1 MTLPAF
7 DNPIGATTL
16 GDLLLRAAN
25 DYPDTDAIVFPDNRQ
40 TFAELAE
47 RAYQR
52 ARGLQALGVRP
63 GDHVGLLL
71 PTCMEFPEFFFG
83 IALCGAVSVPIN
95 ARYQSGELAYLIENA
110 DLVTIVTT
118 DQIAEHVNFVE
129 RLSGGLPGLD
139 QAADPLALNIETA
152 PKLRNIVLLGSSKP
166 TGLVTES
173 QFDELAAGHSVED
186 VQATRMRA
194 RIRDPGLMLYTSGTT
209 ANPKGCVLS
218 HEAIV
223 RNSIALGR
231 FRYQLTHEDRFW
243 SPLPMFHIAATLP
256 MVAIFDVGGSY
267 LTMSYF
273 DAGVALEMLESERA
287 TATYPCFVTI
297 MSDLIHHPNFPKT
310 DLNRITLMNANFAVQ
325 PPGIK
330 DAMLE
335 AMPDAIYVG
344 TYGMTETAGTVCTS
358 ELTDSL
364 EARCTRLGTPL
375 PGLEVKI
382 VNPDGEEVP
391 TGERGE
397 ILVRGYCLIDE
408 YYKDAEKTAEAFEDD
423 GFFHTGDIGSFDA
436 DGQIMFHG
444 RTKDMLKVGGEN
456 VAAAE
461 LESYLAGHPAVKL
474 AQVTGVP
481 DARLQE
487 VPAVFVEKHEG
498 QEVTEEEL
506 IAFCK
511 GKIASYKIPRYVR
524 FVTEWPMSTSKIQK
538 FRLRDQIMSELGL
551 NDQG

>member
-25 DYPDTDAIVFPDNRQ
+25 DYPDTDAIVFPDSRQ
-40 TFAELAE
+40 TYAELVE
-47 RAYQR
+47 RAYQK
-52 ARGLQALGVRP
+52 ARGLQALGVKP

-83 IALCGAVSVPIN
+83 IALCGAVAVPIN
-95 ARYQSGELAYLIENA
+95 ARYQSGELAYLVENA

-129 RLSGGLPGLD
+129 RLKEGVPGLD
-139 QAADPLALNIETA
+139 QAADPLALKIENA

-166 TGLVTES
+166 KGLVSES
-173 QFDELAAGHSVED
+173 QFDALAAKHSVDD
-186 VQATRMRA
+186 VQITRMRA
-194 RIRDPGLMLYTSGTT
+194 RIRDPGIMLYTSGTT

-218 HEAIV
+218 HEAII

-231 FRYQLTHEDRFW
+231 FRYQLKHEDRFW
-243 SPLPMFHIAATLP
+243 SPLPMFHIAAILP

-273 DAGVALEMLESERA
+273 DAGVALKMLEEERA

-297 MSDLIHHPNFPKT
+297 MSDLIHHPNFAKT
-310 DLNRITLMNANFAVQ
+310 DLSRITLMNANFAVQ

-358 ELTDSL
+358 ELTDPL
-364 EARCTRLGTPL
+364 ETRCTRLGTPL

-382 VNPDGEEVP
+382 VDKDCKEVP

-423 GFFHTGDIGSFDA
+423 GFFHTGDIGSFDL
-436 DGQIMFHG
+436 
-444 RTKDMLKVGGEN
+444 TK
-456 VAAAE
+456 
-461 LESYLAGHPAVKL
+461 
-474 AQVTGVP
+474 
-481 DARLQE
+481 
-487 VPAVFVEKHEG
+487 
-498 QEVTEEEL
+498 
-506 IAFCK
+506 
-511 GKIASYKIPRYVR
+511 
-524 FVTEWPMSTSKIQK
+524 
-538 FRLRDQIMSELGL
+538 LRQ
-551 NDQG
+551 

>member
-7 DNPIGATTL
+7 ENPIGATTL

-25 DYPDTDAIVFPDNRQ
+25 EYPESDAIVFPDRRQ
-40 TFAELAE
+40 TYAELVE

-52 ARGLQALGVRP
+52 ARGLQALGVQP

-83 IALCGAVSVPIN
+83 IALCGAVAVPIN

-129 RLSGGLPGLD
+129 RLAAGFPGLD
-139 QAADPLALNIETA
+139 RSKDPLKLNIKGA
-152 PKLRNIVLLGSSKP
+152 PKLRNMVLLGSSEPK
-166 TGLVTES
+166 GLVTES
-173 QFDELAAGHSVED
+173 QFDAMAAERSVDD
-186 VQATRMRA
+186 VQITRMRV
-194 RIRDPGLMLYTSGTT
+194 RIRDPGLILYTSGTT

-231 FRYQLTHEDRFW
+231 FRYQLKHEDRFW
-243 SPLPMFHIAATLP
+243 SPLPMFHIAAILP
-256 MVAIFDVGGSY
+256 MVAIFDVGGAY

-273 DAGVALEMLESERA
+273 DAGVALEMLEAERA

-297 MSDLIHHPNFPKT
+297 MSDLIHHPNFSKT
-310 DLNRITLMNANFAVQ
+310 DLSRITLMNSNFAVQ

-330 DAMLE
+330 EAMLK

-344 TYGMTETAGTVCTS
+344 SYGMTEAAGTVCTS

-382 VNPDGEEVP
+382 AGPDGKEVP

-397 ILVRGYCLIDE
+397 ILIRGYCLIDE
-408 YYKDAEKTAEAFEDD
+408 YYKDAEKTAEAFEAD

-436 DGQIMFHG
+436 EGQIMFHG

-461 LESYLAGHPAVKL
+461 IETYLAGHPAVKL
-474 AQVTGVP
+474 AQVIGVP

-487 VPAVFVEKHEG
+487 VPAVFVEKYDD
-498 QEVTEEEL
+498 QEVTEQEL
-506 IAFCK
+506 IDFCK
-511 GKIASYKIPRYVR
+511 GKIASYKVPRYVR

-538 FRLRDQIMSELGL
+538 FRLRDQIMTELGIS
-551 NDQG
+551 DD